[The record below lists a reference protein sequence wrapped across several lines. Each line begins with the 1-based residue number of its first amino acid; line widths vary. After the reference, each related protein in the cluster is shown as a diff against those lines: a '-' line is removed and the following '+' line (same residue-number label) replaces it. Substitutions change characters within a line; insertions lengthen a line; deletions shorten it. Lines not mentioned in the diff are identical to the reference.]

1 MKRYYNTFQYSP
13 KNRSVG
19 MFFNQSLQY
28 FVIVWFLDSQ
38 CGHGRCFECMFRY
51 SECPIC
57 FNGNENGYDKEYL
70 DHPAIDESTENITE
84 SDQFGRSSSN
94 FASIHNRGCS
104 RRSSDLAP
112 RISAFS
118 KESGFQSSYS
128 STSSVYS
135 GPKVSKYS
143 PVESA
148 SVSIYM

>member
-1 MKRYYNTFQYSP
+1 MILII
-13 KNRSVG
+13 
-19 MFFNQSLQY
+19 FNGKTRVFCNY
-28 FVIVWFLDSQ
+28 FWFLDSQ

-57 FNGNENGYDKEYL
+57 FSGNENGEYVN
-70 DHPAIDESTENITE
+70 HPSDIESADAIIEP
-84 SDQFGRSSSN
+84 DQFGRNSSN

-128 STSSVYS
+128 SISSVYS

-143 PVESA
+143 PVES
-148 SVSIYM
+148 VTVIIIKLY

>member
-1 MKRYYNTFQYSP
+1 MI
-13 KNRSVG
+13 
-19 MFFNQSLQY
+19 LL
-28 FVIVWFLDSQ
+28 FLDSQ

-57 FNGNENGYDKEYL
+57 FNGNENGYEGEYL
-70 DHPAIDESTENITE
+70 DRPTIVESTEDVIE
-84 SDQFGRSSSN
+84 SDQFGRNSSN

-104 RRSSDLAP
+104 RRSSDLVP

-148 SVSIYM
+148 SVSI